1 MITHTVLRQLFV
13 LGVWATVVTIRID
26 GDTSARSKDPC
37 YFDVFRIHQLNQVFH
52 DDVYAVLMKIT
63 VITEAEKIEFQAL
76 ALYHLN
82 IRQVA
87 DTYLGKV
94 GLSGDGTKAGK
105 LGTVETHPIVVS
117 GVFGYK
123 RLQ

>member
-1 MITHTVLRQLFV
+1 MITHTVLRQLLV
-13 LGVWATVVTIRID
+13 LGAWATVVAIRID
-26 GDTSARSKDPC
+26 GDTSARSKDSC

-52 DDVYAVLMKIT
+52 DDVYAVLMKIA

-76 ALYHLN
+76 ALYHLD

-94 GLSGDGTKAGK
+94 GLRERSLAYTEYSYCPTG
-105 LGTVETHPIVVS
+105 
-117 GVFGYK
+117 
-123 RLQ
+123 